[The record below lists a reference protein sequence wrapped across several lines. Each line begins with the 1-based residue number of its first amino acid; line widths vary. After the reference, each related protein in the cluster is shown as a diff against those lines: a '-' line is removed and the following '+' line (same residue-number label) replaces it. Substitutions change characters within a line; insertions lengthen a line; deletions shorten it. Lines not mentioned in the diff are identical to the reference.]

1 MNDVSKPPPSP
12 GLILAAAAAGG
23 FVGAV
28 AGAIVAAN
36 MMGDSNS
43 DAKLLTPEPEEQ
55 VLVAERSK

>member
-12 GLILAAAAAGG
+12 GVTFAAATAGG

-28 AGAIVAAN
+28 AGAIVAAG

-43 DAKLLTPEPEEQ
+43 DANLDKPEADEQ
-55 VLVAERSK
+55 VLVAEGKK

>member
-12 GLILAAAAAGG
+12 GVTLAAAAAGG

-36 MMGDSNS
+36 MMGDANN
-43 DAKLLTPEPEEQ
+43 DAMLEKPEPEEQ
-55 VLVAERSK
+55 VLVADSG